1 MRIFAHFAKSGSRT
15 GTPRRSPAAGDSFR
29 VSDMPD
35 SGQQVFCVTLPDNRI
50 APGPIIPTCV
60 HAPAGPV
67 AGDLAY
73 TPAANLPPWK

>member
-35 SGQQVFCVTLPDNRI
+35 SGQQTETFFVLLFSASGGSPFFVYSFVSFTR
-50 APGPIIPTCV
+50 
-60 HAPAGPV
+60 
-67 AGDLAY
+67 
-73 TPAANLPPWK
+73 